1 MAGLSC
7 ILGATA
13 TSWAAAP
20 FANAKSPMTGPVWEG
35 ALLWADTSLRARNL
49 PLQSPPW
56 NVLLCVPSLIEEM
69 RLQLVLATVS
79 PHAAPRALLLQ
90 WARLGVWSSSETNSR
105 NVCLIGH
112 RRVLG

>member
-1 MAGLSC
+1 MGRCSAVGRRTVC
-7 ILGATA
+7 EREI
-13 TSWAAAP
+13 
-20 FANAKSPMTGPVWEG
+20 
-35 ALLWADTSLRARNL
+35 
-49 PLQSPPW
+49 W

-69 RLQLVLATVS
+69 RLQLLLAAVS
-79 PHAAPRALLLQ
+79 PQPALRALLLQ